1 VDPSLGNVFISLK
14 CNIREKEEIL
24 IAYKI
29 PLARFLRG
37 NHRLLKLHRREKTN
51 SETSKQVQ

>member
-1 VDPSLGNVFISLK
+1 M
-14 CNIREKEEIL
+14 IL

-37 NHRLLKLHRREKTN
+37 NHRRLKLHRRREKTN
-51 SETSKQVQ
+51 SKDIKASPVTGTQ